1 MKVTLPTDVTL
12 SYDIFGPED
21 GPTVVLVPGQHQ
33 ASLFEDV
40 QVPHLTRMGYRVV
53 TFDLRGVAPSEE
65 TPPPYTVQ
73 LLGEDLAALN
83 EALGLGRCAY
93 IGYSVGAMILLDF
106 AMKRPDLIERAA
118 LIGVPWKASKL
129 QEAIQAEAVTR
140 LQSDQKIPAL
150 LEGVYRA
157 MYLFGPR
164 ALNRDAFI
172 APFLEGLQGW
182 AESGGHGAIGHAE
195 AARRFRPSEEEV
207 AKVRVPLLVVGMEHD
222 IVAPRHFARELAGL
236 IPTAEYTEIR
246 NSGHASLLE
255 KPTEVNN
262 LVGEYLRTGNVGRP
276 RGATHPRDRSAGDES
291 LSA

>member
-1 MKVTLPTDVTL
+1 MKIALPTGVTL
-12 SYDIFGPED
+12 SYDIYGPED
-21 GPTVVLVPGQHQ
+21 GPVVVLVPGQHQ
-33 ASLFEDV
+33 ASLFEDM
-40 QVPHLTRMGYRVV
+40 QVPHLTKAGYRVV

-65 TPPPYTVQ
+65 TPPPYTVE
-73 LLGEDLAALN
+73 LLGEDLAAFN
-83 EALGLGRCAY
+83 EALGLGACAY
-93 IGYSVGAMILLDF
+93 IGYSVGAMILLEF

-150 LEGVYRA
+150 LEGAYRA

-172 APFLEGLQGW
+172 GPFLQGLQGW

-195 AARRFRPSEEEV
+195 AARRFRPSPEEV
-207 AKVRVPLLVVGMEHD
+207 GKVRVPLLVVGMEHD

-246 NSGHASLLE
+246 NCGHASLLE

-262 LVGEYLRTGNVGRP
+262 LVGEYLRTGKVGKP
-276 RGATHPRDRSAGDES
+276 RGSNRNDDE
-291 LSA
+291 AA